1 MNMMKIG
8 IESGAYLSRYGL
20 EEGLKRMRK
29 HGYECVDF
37 QDFAN
42 TEGPL
47 FQLDEAGFEKELKNI
62 KKQIEDSGI
71 EICQTHGPWRWPP
84 RDNTPEDRA
93 ERFEKMAKSIRG
105 TAILGCRNFIIHP
118 IMPFGC
124 ASESEQQ
131 KKEMLDMNRE
141 FMGRLVEV
149 GHQNEVIVNFEN
161 MPMPP
166 LSIAP
171 VAATLA
177 FVKEFNSPWFKVCL
191 DTGHAATTG
200 EKPGDCVRLLGK
212 EYLQTLHIHDNNGRN
227 DLHWIPYTGVI
238 DWNDFS
244 NALAEIGFE
253 GTASLETAA
262 PGKIPAEL
270 REMQEISL
278 FQMIRKI
285 ARRD

>member
-1 MNMMKIG
+1 
-8 IESGAYLSRYGL
+8 
-20 EEGLKRMRK
+20 
-29 HGYECVDF
+29 
-37 QDFAN
+37 
-42 TEGPL
+42 
-47 FQLDEAGFEKELKNI
+47 
-62 KKQIEDSGI
+62 
-71 EICQTHGPWRWPP
+71 
-84 RDNTPEDRA
+84 
-93 ERFEKMAKSIRG
+93 
-105 TAILGCRNFIIHP
+105 
-118 IMPFGC
+118 
-124 ASESEQQ
+124 
-131 KKEMLDMNRE
+131 MLDMNRE

-149 GHQNEVIVNFEN
+149 GRQNEVIVNFEN

-191 DTGHAATTG
+191 DTGHAATTN

-227 DLHWIPYTGVI
+227 DFHWIPYTGVI
-238 DWNDFS
+238 DWDDFS

-253 GTASLETAA
+253 GTASLETSA
-262 PGKIPAEL
+262 PAKIPAEL

-285 ARRD
+285 AKRD